1 MAIHKLRILPIFL
14 LITGLTLTSG
24 CKKKD
29 MSLRLNEPRNI
40 RGVVSYKR
48 SFPDLNDKH
57 LEVAKAVGI
66 RPLEDREE
74 AESMKEKLT
83 HITDNE
89 FYVVDSLTH
98 SIPYLVPRASAL
110 LDTIGS
116 NFLDSLA
123 AKGLN
128 PNQVIVTSVLRTQSD
143 VKRLRRRNGN
153 ASANSAHCFGA
164 TFDVSWKRFKKVE
177 DEDGRPLQDVGS
189 DTLKLVLSEVL
200 RDLRQAEKCYIKY
213 ELKHSALAI
222 DGCCPKFLFFPMRR
236 RILMQLTYT
245 GEDFEYHFGKPLT
258 LPRCKWKVK
267 ETNKRFIWHFK
278 AQNRTSVIRI
288 SGSCSKEQMMPLLYE
303 NPDGKVSPAPL
314 WEGGTAVGTIELY
327 RRVGGSLEL
336 IDRLQFENGLCAY
349 QRF

>member
-1 MAIHKLRILPIFL
+1 MYGHFVFFACKYTLFCFSLPNGFYLIFSFL

-29 MSLRLNEPRNI
+29 MSLKLNEPRNI

-57 LEVAKAVGI
+57 LEVAKTVGI

-177 DEDGRPLQDVGS
+177 NEDGRPLQDVGS

-213 ELKHSALAI
+213 ELKQ
-222 DGCCPKFLFFPMRR
+222 GCFH
-236 RILMQLTYT
+236 I
-245 GEDFEYHFGKPLT
+245 
-258 LPRCKWKVK
+258 
-267 ETNKRFIWHFK
+267 
-278 AQNRTSVIRI
+278 
-288 SGSCSKEQMMPLLYE
+288 
-303 NPDGKVSPAPL
+303 
-314 WEGGTAVGTIELY
+314 TA
-327 RRVGGSLEL
+327 R
-336 IDRLQFENGLCAY
+336 
-349 QRF
+349 

>member
-1 MAIHKLRILPIFL
+1 MTIHKLRILPIFL

-29 MSLRLNEPRNI
+29 MSLKLNEPRNI

-57 LEVAKAVGI
+57 LEVAKTVGI

-83 HITDNE
+83 YITDNE
-89 FYVVDSLTH
+89 FYVVDSLAH

-213 ELKHSALAI
+213 ELKQ
-222 DGCCPKFLFFPMRR
+222 GCFH
-236 RILMQLTYT
+236 I
-245 GEDFEYHFGKPLT
+245 
-258 LPRCKWKVK
+258 
-267 ETNKRFIWHFK
+267 
-278 AQNRTSVIRI
+278 
-288 SGSCSKEQMMPLLYE
+288 
-303 NPDGKVSPAPL
+303 
-314 WEGGTAVGTIELY
+314 TA
-327 RRVGGSLEL
+327 R
-336 IDRLQFENGLCAY
+336 
-349 QRF
+349 

>member
-164 TFDVSWKRFKKVE
+164 TFDVSRKRFKKVE

-213 ELKHSALAI
+213 ELKQ
-222 DGCCPKFLFFPMRR
+222 GCFH
-236 RILMQLTYT
+236 I
-245 GEDFEYHFGKPLT
+245 
-258 LPRCKWKVK
+258 
-267 ETNKRFIWHFK
+267 
-278 AQNRTSVIRI
+278 
-288 SGSCSKEQMMPLLYE
+288 
-303 NPDGKVSPAPL
+303 
-314 WEGGTAVGTIELY
+314 TA
-327 RRVGGSLEL
+327 R
-336 IDRLQFENGLCAY
+336 
-349 QRF
+349 

>member
-177 DEDGRPLQDVGS
+177 DEDGGPLQDVGS

-213 ELKHSALAI
+213 ELKQ
-222 DGCCPKFLFFPMRR
+222 GCFH
-236 RILMQLTYT
+236 I
-245 GEDFEYHFGKPLT
+245 
-258 LPRCKWKVK
+258 
-267 ETNKRFIWHFK
+267 
-278 AQNRTSVIRI
+278 
-288 SGSCSKEQMMPLLYE
+288 
-303 NPDGKVSPAPL
+303 
-314 WEGGTAVGTIELY
+314 TA
-327 RRVGGSLEL
+327 R
-336 IDRLQFENGLCAY
+336 
-349 QRF
+349 

>member
-29 MSLRLNEPRNI
+29 MSLKLNEPRNI

-83 HITDNE
+83 YITDNE
-89 FYVVDSLTH
+89 FYVVDSLAH

-177 DEDGRPLQDVGS
+177 DENGRPLQDVGS

-213 ELKHSALAI
+213 ELKQ
-222 DGCCPKFLFFPMRR
+222 GCFH
-236 RILMQLTYT
+236 I
-245 GEDFEYHFGKPLT
+245 
-258 LPRCKWKVK
+258 
-267 ETNKRFIWHFK
+267 
-278 AQNRTSVIRI
+278 
-288 SGSCSKEQMMPLLYE
+288 
-303 NPDGKVSPAPL
+303 
-314 WEGGTAVGTIELY
+314 TA
-327 RRVGGSLEL
+327 R
-336 IDRLQFENGLCAY
+336 
-349 QRF
+349 

>member
-1 MAIHKLRILPIFL
+1 MAIHELRILPIFL
-14 LITGLTLTSG
+14 LITGLTFTSG

-213 ELKHSALAI
+213 ELKQ
-222 DGCCPKFLFFPMRR
+222 GCFH
-236 RILMQLTYT
+236 I
-245 GEDFEYHFGKPLT
+245 
-258 LPRCKWKVK
+258 
-267 ETNKRFIWHFK
+267 
-278 AQNRTSVIRI
+278 
-288 SGSCSKEQMMPLLYE
+288 
-303 NPDGKVSPAPL
+303 
-314 WEGGTAVGTIELY
+314 TA
-327 RRVGGSLEL
+327 R
-336 IDRLQFENGLCAY
+336 
-349 QRF
+349 

>member
-1 MAIHKLRILPIFL
+1 MTIHKLRILPIFL

-29 MSLRLNEPRNI
+29 MSLKLNEPRNI

-57 LEVAKAVGI
+57 LEVAKTVGI

-177 DEDGRPLQDVGS
+177 NEDGRPLQDVGS

-213 ELKHSALAI
+213 ELKQ
-222 DGCCPKFLFFPMRR
+222 GCFH
-236 RILMQLTYT
+236 I
-245 GEDFEYHFGKPLT
+245 
-258 LPRCKWKVK
+258 
-267 ETNKRFIWHFK
+267 
-278 AQNRTSVIRI
+278 
-288 SGSCSKEQMMPLLYE
+288 
-303 NPDGKVSPAPL
+303 
-314 WEGGTAVGTIELY
+314 TA
-327 RRVGGSLEL
+327 R
-336 IDRLQFENGLCAY
+336 
-349 QRF
+349 

>member
-14 LITGLTLTSG
+14 LITGLTFTSG

-83 HITDNE
+83 NITDNE

-213 ELKHSALAI
+213 ELKQ
-222 DGCCPKFLFFPMRR
+222 GCFH
-236 RILMQLTYT
+236 I
-245 GEDFEYHFGKPLT
+245 
-258 LPRCKWKVK
+258 
-267 ETNKRFIWHFK
+267 
-278 AQNRTSVIRI
+278 
-288 SGSCSKEQMMPLLYE
+288 
-303 NPDGKVSPAPL
+303 
-314 WEGGTAVGTIELY
+314 TA
-327 RRVGGSLEL
+327 R
-336 IDRLQFENGLCAY
+336 
-349 QRF
+349 

>member
-1 MAIHKLRILPIFL
+1 MTIHKLRILPIFL

-57 LEVAKAVGI
+57 LEVAKTVGI

-213 ELKHSALAI
+213 ELKQ
-222 DGCCPKFLFFPMRR
+222 GCFH
-236 RILMQLTYT
+236 I
-245 GEDFEYHFGKPLT
+245 
-258 LPRCKWKVK
+258 
-267 ETNKRFIWHFK
+267 
-278 AQNRTSVIRI
+278 
-288 SGSCSKEQMMPLLYE
+288 
-303 NPDGKVSPAPL
+303 
-314 WEGGTAVGTIELY
+314 TA
-327 RRVGGSLEL
+327 R
-336 IDRLQFENGLCAY
+336 
-349 QRF
+349 